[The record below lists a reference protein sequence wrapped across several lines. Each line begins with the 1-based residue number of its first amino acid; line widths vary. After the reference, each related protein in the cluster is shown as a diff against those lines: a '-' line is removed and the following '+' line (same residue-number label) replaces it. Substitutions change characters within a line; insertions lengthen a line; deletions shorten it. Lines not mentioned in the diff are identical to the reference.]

1 MKTLY
6 FFIGALLLTFTL
18 NAQVS
23 EEEFQALKALYN
35 STGGNN
41 WKNKTGWE
49 NINTTATKNDVT
61 SNWKGLKV
69 SNGHVI
75 QIEFN
80 SNNLVGYLPPQ
91 ISALKWVYELSMD
104 NNKLG
109 GLIPE
114 PIGDLENLLY
124 LTLSSNSFSGPLP
137 ESLTKLK
144 KLESIYLTQ
153 NPLNCPFPSDM
164 FKKIPSLRRI
174 DAGNCGFTGYIE
186 DIFTSIPL
194 LEALILTNNKMT
206 GSIPQSINKL
216 KLNELHLG
224 NNKFS
229 GPLPSL
235 DSSKNTMYYL
245 TFWVNQFTGTIPLS
259 YGNFTKLK
267 YFHIEDNKISGNIPS
282 GMFTPALQRMNIHQ
296 NYFTF
301 AGIEP
306 IYNNIKNLYQKE
318 FYQNKMYPLNMSEI
332 SVNEGSSLSLNAT
345 ALSQY
350 ELGGNNNRY
359 KWFLND
365 VEVYS
370 GNNPAYTIPIAT
382 AVHSGIYRFEVTN
395 TVVTELKLKSDPITV
410 SVLVPGNNPPTNITI
425 SVSSINENYSGDLGT
440 LKAIDADTSDTHT
453 FTLAKGNGTN
463 DRDNGM
469 FSISGKTLKLNS
481 FADYE
486 STQQLNLFVMAND
499 FKGGLF
505 TKALTINV
513 NDVNEAPEFKNQV
526 TSATIDETA
535 PNGFVVLYLQ
545 AKDPENK
552 PVIFSI
558 TSGNDNDA
566 FGIEGN
572 KLIVK
577 DNTKLNYD
585 VKNQYILKVNAS
597 DSTNSANIDIKVTL
611 SKINKMPVVEN
622 SSFSVVENSN
632 TGTFIG
638 SVTATDPEGSPLT
651 YTLTGGNDFDAFF
664 MENNEI
670 YINNKAAIDF
680 DVTPTFFLTVNVSD
694 GISNVQA
701 IITVN
706 LLNELDETGN
716 DILNFSFSGM
726 KEAPVIDYTTNTIT
740 ALITGKDITQVYPD
754 FRISKGAASDPKSGT
769 MFNFISPQTITVI
782 SEMGTSKIW
791 TVTVSYPVSVQDQD
805 QTKLNIY
812 PNPVHDIL
820 FIKGIDKNCRAYV
833 LSTDGKLILN
843 KNLTISEN
851 SINISALSQ
860 GLYLILLETSNGIKS
875 TLRLVKE

>member
-6 FFIGALLLTFTL
+6 FFIGALLMTFTL

-23 EEEFQALKALYN
+23 EEEFQAIKALYN

-41 WKNKTGWE
+41 WKKKAGWE

-61 SNWKGLKV
+61 SNWYGLTVK
-69 SNGHVI
+69 NGH
-75 QIEFN
+75 IEEITLGD
-80 SNNLVGYLPPQ
+80 NNLVGNIPYQL
-91 ISALKWVYELSMD
+91 SGLKWLKSLDIY
-104 NNKLG
+104 NNKLEG
-109 GLIPE
+109 VFPE
-114 PIGDLENLLY
+114 VIGELSNLVY
-124 LTLSSNSFSGPLP
+124 LTISRNNFTGPFP
-137 ESLTKLK
+137 ESFGKLTKLK
-144 KLESIYLTQ
+144 SMYLSK
-153 NPLNCPFPSDM
+153 NPLNCPFPNEV
-164 FKKIPSLRRI
+164 FKKLVSITYI
-174 DAGNCGFTGYIE
+174 DAEGCGFTGTLG
-186 DIFTSIPL
+186 DIFGSIPK
-194 LEALILTNNKMT
+194 LENLSLTNNKMS
-206 GSIPQSINKL
+206 GVIPPSINKL
-216 KLNELHLG
+216 KLNTLHLG
-224 NNKFS
+224 SNKFS

-235 DSSKNTMYYL
+235 DSSKSVLYYV
-245 TFWVNQFTGTIPLS
+245 TFWANQFSGNIPQS
-259 YGNFTKLK
+259 YGNFTALK
-267 YFHIEDNKISGNIPS
+267 YFHIEDNNISGNIPA
-282 GMFTPALQRMNIHQ
+282 GMFTAILQRMNIHQ

-306 IYNNIKNLYQKE
+306 IYNKIKNLYQFS
-318 FYQNKMYPLNMSEI
+318 FYQNKMYPLNTGEM
-332 SVNEGSSLSLNAT
+332 SVNEGSSLNLNAT
-345 ALSQY
+345 TLSVY

-370 GNNPAYTIPIAT
+370 GNNPAYMVANAT
-382 AVHSGIYRFEVTN
+382 AAHSGIYRFEVTN

-410 SVLVPGNNPPTNITI
+410 SILVPGNNPPTNITI
-425 SVSSINENYSGDLGT
+425 NINSVNENYSGDLGI
-440 LKAIDADTSDTHT
+440 LKATDADTSDTHA

-463 DRDNGM
+463 DRDNSM

-513 NDVNEAPEFKNQV
+513 NNINEAPEFKNQV

-535 PNGFVVLYLQ
+535 PNGFVILYLQ

-552 PVIFSI
+552 PVIYSI
-558 TSGNDNDA
+558 TSGNNDNA
-566 FGIEGN
+566 FGIDGN

-585 VKNQYILKVNAS
+585 VKNQYVLKINAS
-597 DSTNSANIDIKVTL
+597 DSTNSANIDLKVTL
-611 SKINKMPVVEN
+611 SKINKMPIVEN
-622 SSFSVVENSN
+622 AGFSVLENSN

-638 SVTATDPEGSPLT
+638 TVTATDPEGSPLT

-670 YINNKAAIDF
+670 YINNKAAIDY

-701 IITVN
+701 IVTVN

-726 KEAPVIDYTTNTIT
+726 KEAPVIDFTNNTIT

-754 FRISKGAASDPKSGT
+754 FRTSKGATSNPKSGT
-769 MFNFISPQTITVI
+769 LFNFLTPQAITVT

-791 TVTVSYPVSVQDQD
+791 TVSLSYPVSVNEHDQA
-805 QTKLNIY
+805 KLNIY
-812 PNPVHDIL
+812 PNPVHDVL
-820 FIKGIDKNCRAYV
+820 FIDGIEKNCRAYF
-833 LSTDGKLILN
+833 LSTDGKLILS
-843 KNLTISEN
+843 KNLTNSEN

-860 GLYLILLETSNGIKS
+860 GLYLILLETSNGIKTS
-875 TLRLVKE
+875 LRLVKE

>member
-1 MKTLY
+1 
-6 FFIGALLLTFTL
+6 
-18 NAQVS
+18 
-23 EEEFQALKALYN
+23 
-35 STGGNN
+35 
-41 WKNKTGWE
+41 
-49 NINTTATKNDVT
+49 
-61 SNWKGLKV
+61 
-69 SNGHVI
+69 
-75 QIEFN
+75 
-80 SNNLVGYLPPQ
+80 
-91 ISALKWVYELSMD
+91 
-104 NNKLG
+104 
-109 GLIPE
+109 
-114 PIGDLENLLY
+114 
-124 LTLSSNSFSGPLP
+124 
-137 ESLTKLK
+137 
-144 KLESIYLTQ
+144 
-153 NPLNCPFPSDM
+153 
-164 FKKIPSLRRI
+164 
-174 DAGNCGFTGYIE
+174 
-186 DIFTSIPL
+186 
-194 LEALILTNNKMT
+194 
-206 GSIPQSINKL
+206 
-216 KLNELHLG
+216 
-224 NNKFS
+224 
-229 GPLPSL
+229 
-235 DSSKNTMYYL
+235 
-245 TFWVNQFTGTIPLS
+245 
-259 YGNFTKLK
+259 
-267 YFHIEDNKISGNIPS
+267 
-282 GMFTPALQRMNIHQ
+282 
-296 NYFTF
+296 
-301 AGIEP
+301 
-306 IYNNIKNLYQKE
+306 
-318 FYQNKMYPLNMSEI
+318 
-332 SVNEGSSLSLNAT
+332 
-345 ALSQY
+345 
-350 ELGGNNNRY
+350 
-359 KWFLND
+359 
-365 VEVYS
+365 
-370 GNNPAYTIPIAT
+370 
-382 AVHSGIYRFEVTN
+382 
-395 TVVTELKLKSDPITV
+395 
-410 SVLVPGNNPPTNITI
+410 
-425 SVSSINENYSGDLGT
+425 
-440 LKAIDADTSDTHT
+440 
-453 FTLAKGNGTN
+453 
-463 DRDNGM
+463 M

-833 LSTDGKLILN
+833 LSTDGKLILS

-860 GLYLILLETSNGIKS
+860 GLYLILLETSNGIKTS
-875 TLRLVKE
+875 LRLVKK

>member
-6 FFIGALLLTFTL
+6 LIFLSFFLSITMY
-18 NAQVS
+18 AQVS

-49 NINTTATKNDVT
+49 NINTTATKNNVT
-61 SNWKGLKV
+61 SNWYGLKV
-69 SNGHVI
+69 SNGHVDEI
-75 QIEFN
+75 
-80 SNNLVGYLPPQ
+80 SLGANNLVGNIPAQ
-91 ISALKWVYELSMD
+91 ISGLKWLKSLDMY
-104 NNKLG
+104 NNKLEG
-109 GLIPE
+109 TFPSAIGELTSLIG
-114 PIGDLENLLY
+114 ITISSNLL
-124 LTLSSNSFSGPLP
+124 TGPLP
-137 ESLTKLK
+137 ESLGNLK
-144 KLESIYLTQ
+144 KLETIYLSE
-153 NPLNCPFPSDM
+153 NPLNCDFPNEILKQM
-164 FKKIPSLRRI
+164 VALRRF
-174 DAGNCGFTGYIE
+174 DAGNCGFTGNIS
-186 DIFTSIPL
+186 DIFNSIPKL
-194 LEALILTNNKMT
+194 VALILTNNKIT
-206 GSIPQSINKL
+206 GSLPPSINKL
-216 KLNELHLG
+216 KLDQLHLG

-235 DSSKNTMYYL
+235 DSSQTTMYYL
-245 TFWVNQFTGTIPLS
+245 TFWVNQFTGSIPYS
-259 YGNFTKLK
+259 YGTFTKLK
-267 YFHIEDNKISGNIPS
+267 YFHIEDNKISGNIPA
-282 GMFTPALQRMNIHQ
+282 GMFTPFLQRMNIHQ

-306 IYNNIKNLYQKE
+306 VYNNLKNLYQKE
-318 FYQNKMYPLNMSEI
+318 FYQNKMYPVNMTEI
-332 SVNEGSSLSLNAT
+332 SVNEGASLSLNAT

-370 GNNPAYTIPIAT
+370 GNNPAYTVPIAT
-382 AVHSGIYRFEVTN
+382 AAHSGIYRFEVTN

-425 SVSSINENYSGDLGT
+425 NVNSINENFSGDFGT
-440 LKAIDADTSDTHT
+440 LKATDADTSDTHT

-469 FSISGKTLKLNS
+469 FSITGKMLKLNS

-513 NDVNEAPEFKNQV
+513 NNVNEAPEFKNQV

-535 PNGFVVLYLQ
+535 PNGFVILYLQ

-552 PVIFSI
+552 PVIYSI
-558 TSGNDNDA
+558 SSGNDDNA
-566 FGIEGN
+566 FGIDGN

-611 SKINKMPVVEN
+611 SKINKMPIVEN
-622 SSFSVVENSN
+622 SGFSVLENSN

-638 SVTATDPEGSPLT
+638 TVTATDPEGSPLT
-651 YTLTGGNDFDAFF
+651 YTLTGGNDFDGFIL
-664 MENNEI
+664 ENNEI

-726 KEAPVIDYTTNTIT
+726 KEAPVIDYTNNTIT
-740 ALITGKDITQVYPD
+740 ALITGKDITQIYPD
-754 FRISKGAASDPKSGT
+754 FRISKGATSNPKSGT
-769 MFNFISPQTITVI
+769 MFNFLSPQAITVT

-791 TVTVSYPVSVQDQD
+791 TVSVSYPVSLQDQD
-805 QTKLNIY
+805 QAKLNIY

-820 FIKGIDKNCRAYV
+820 FIEGIDKNCRAYV
-833 LSTDGKLILN
+833 LSTDGKLIMS
-843 KNLTISEN
+843 KILTNSEN

-860 GLYLILLETSNGIKS
+860 GLYLILLETSNGIKTS
-875 TLRLVKE
+875 LRLVKE